1 MRGELCVG
9 FASVLSFA
17 SLILLIFLHVGQIN
31 TSTVPRKIFM
41 VEVNMSAYGAAI
53 EVAILNPVD
62 ALYTNNGSAPLQ
74 AKAGVRQTYE
84 FGLYSYC
91 AFVQDGTGICG
102 NHTIGEQF
110 RPFDTITADMLSNY
124 SVLSAAFIQ
133 NPTFRDSKYLGQL
146 SETSYWMF
154 LLGTICAAL
163 TVLTGILKNNL
174 TFFASSLFAVF
185 GSVLLLIG
193 ASIWTVMINK
203 TQAINTTLNAVNQQP
218 LGITLSAGS
227 GLFIAWAAFVCL
239 AVSVIPYGI
248 SCCTYRG

>member
-1 MRGELCVG
+1 VQLYKPQ
-9 FASVLSFA
+9 F
-17 SLILLIFLHVGQIN
+17 
-31 TSTVPRKIFM
+31 
-41 VEVNMSAYGAAI
+41 
-53 EVAILNPVD
+53 LNPVQ

-74 AKAGVRQTYE
+74 AQAGVRQTYE

-110 RPFDTITADMLSNY
+110 QPFDMITADMLSNY

-133 NPTFRDSKYLGQL
+133 SPTFRDSKYLGQL
-146 SETSYWMF
+146 SKATYWMF

-174 TFFASSLFAVF
+174 TFFVSSLFAVF

-193 ASIWTVMINK
+193 ASVWTVMIK
-203 TQAINTTLNAVNQQP
+203 KSQAINTALNAVSQQP

>member
-1 MRGELCVG
+1 
-9 FASVLSFA
+9 
-17 SLILLIFLHVGQIN
+17 
-31 TSTVPRKIFM
+31 M

-53 EVAILNPVD
+53 QAAILNPVE

-74 AKAGVRQTYE
+74 AQAGVRQTYE

-110 RPFDTITADMLSNY
+110 QPFNVITADMLSNY

-133 NPTFRDSKYLGQL
+133 NPTFRDSNYLGQL
-146 SETSYWMF
+146 SKASYWMF

-174 TFFASSLFAVF
+174 TFFVSSLFAVF
-185 GSVLLLIG
+185 GSILLLIG
-193 ASIWTVMINK
+193 ASIWTVMIK
-203 TQAINTTLNAVNQQP
+203 KSQAINTTLNAVSQQP

-239 AVSVIPYGI
+239 AVSIIPYGI

>member
-1 MRGELCVG
+1 
-9 FASVLSFA
+9 
-17 SLILLIFLHVGQIN
+17 
-31 TSTVPRKIFM
+31 M

-163 TVLTGILKNNL
+163 TVLTSVSPSTH
-174 TFFASSLFAVF
+174 TFEPDSWFWQRNIEKQFDIFCLFLVCCFRECSSLDR
-185 GSVLLLIG
+185 SKYMD
-193 ASIWTVMINK
+193 SDD
-203 TQAINTTLNAVNQQP
+203 
-218 LGITLSAGS
+218 
-227 GLFIAWAAFVCL
+227 
-239 AVSVIPYGI
+239 
-248 SCCTYRG
+248 

>member
-1 MRGELCVG
+1 
-9 FASVLSFA
+9 
-17 SLILLIFLHVGQIN
+17 
-31 TSTVPRKIFM
+31 M
-41 VEVNMSAYGAAI
+41 VNVNMSGYGAAI
-53 EVAILNPVD
+53 QAAILNPVQ

-74 AKAGVRQTYE
+74 AGLGVRQTYE

-124 SVLSAAFIQ
+124 SVLSDAFIQ
-133 NPTFRDSKYLGQL
+133 DSTFRDSKYLGQL
-146 SETSYWMF
+146 SKAAYWMF

-174 TFFASSLFAVF
+174 TFLVSSTFAVF
-185 GSVLLLIG
+185 GSILLLIG
-193 ASIWTVMINK
+193 ASLWTIIIK
-203 TQAINTTLNAVNQQP
+203 KSEAINTTLNAVTKQS
-218 LGITLSAGS
+218 LGIILSTGS

>member
-31 TSTVPRKIFM
+31 TSAVPRKISM
-41 VEVNMSAYGAAI
+41 VKVNMSSYGAAI
-53 EVAILNPVD
+53 QAAIFNPVQG
-62 ALYTNNGSAPLQ
+62 LYTNNGSASLQ
-74 AKAGVRQTYE
+74 AEAGVRQTYE

-110 RPFDTITADMLSNY
+110 RPFDTISADMLGNY

-133 NPTFRDSKYLGQL
+133 NSTFRDSKYLGQL
-146 SETSYWMF
+146 SKAAYWMF

-174 TFFASSLFAVF
+174 TFFVSSTFAVF

-193 ASIWTVMINK
+193 ASLWTVMIK
-203 TQAINTTLNAVNQQP
+203 KSQAINTTLNAVTQQP
-218 LGITLSAGS
+218 LGITLSSGS
-227 GLFIAWAAFVCL
+227 GVFIAWAAFACL